1 MKQLWPAL
9 AGEGAAMGLSG
20 TSTGKNAAEKSFD
33 LSKTTRT
40 VVALAGNPNVGK
52 STVFNALTGMH
63 QHTGNWPGKTVT
75 SAFGFFSEKGK
86 DFLLVDLPGTYS
98 LFPHSREETVA
109 RDFLCF
115 EKSEVAVVVCD
126 CTMLERSLALV
137 YQVLETTSD
146 VVVCLNLADEA
157 RRKNI
162 HIDRKKLE
170 EKLGVPVVLT
180 DAKNGV
186 GLDELKRR
194 IFDASE
200 NKRTYKPPFLYD
212 TVVETAIS
220 SIEGVEEVK
229 ARFVKAQLLFGSEDF
244 KEELEK
250 QSGKTLFENE
260 KLKESLEESRLLL
273 SKTFLTERAL
283 QDSMTLSLLSKAQK
297 TAESCVD
304 RSERN
309 DSLDRQLDR
318 IFTGKRTGIPV
329 MLLLLA
335 LVLFIT
341 IYAANYPSQ
350 LLSEFLFS
358 LGEKLRLLLEKL
370 RVAQWLCS
378 LVVDGVYKTMAWVVS
393 VMLPPMA
400 IFFPLFTLLE
410 DFGYLPRVAFNLD
423 PCFKKCNACGKQSLC
438 MCMGLGCNA
447 AGVVGCRIIDSKR
460 ERLIAILTNAFMPCN
475 GRFPTIITVISLF
488 FTASLSSRLKPFAA
502 AGILT
507 GAIILS
513 VLATFSASHLLSK
526 TILRG
531 ESSAFTL
538 EMPPYRVPKLGSV
551 LVRSVFDRTLF
562 VLSRAVCVSAP
573 MGLFIWVL
581 ANVRVGG
588 ETLIAYASS
597 FLEAPG
603 RLMGLDGVLLLA
615 FFLGFPAN
623 EIVLPVA
630 LMCYTSQGVL
640 LDTSDLSTVFSVLSQ
655 NGWTAVTGIC
665 FILFSL
671 MHFPCSTTLLTIYKE
686 TKSLKWT
693 ALAFL
698 VPTAYGALLC
708 IFVNLLSKLFC

>member
-1 MKQLWPAL
+1 
-9 AGEGAAMGLSG
+9 MGLSG

-126 CTMLERSLALV
+126 CTMLERSLSLV

-157 RRKNI
+157 KRKNI
-162 HIDRKKLE
+162 HIDPEKLGK
-170 EKLGVPVVLT
+170 KLGVPVVLT
-180 DAKNGV
+180 DAKNGT
-186 GLDELKRR
+186 GLDELKKR
-194 IFDASE
+194 ILEAS
-200 NKRTYKPPFLYD
+200 NGKKLFKPPFFYD
-212 TVVETAIS
+212 TAVETAIS
-220 SIEGVEEVK
+220 SIRGVGEEK
-229 ARFVKAQLLFGSEDF
+229 SRFVKAQLLFGSEDF
-244 KEELEK
+244 REEYEK
-250 QSGKTLFENE
+250 QNGKKISENAE
-260 KLKESLEESRLLL
+260 LEESLSESRQLL
-273 SKTFLTERAL
+273 SRTFLTGRAL
-283 QDSMTLSLLSKAQK
+283 QDSMTLSLLSAAKEAAE
-297 TAESCVD
+297 TAVD

-318 IFTGKRTGIPV
+318 LFTGKRTGIPV

-335 LVLFIT
+335 LVFFIT

-350 LLSEFLFS
+350 LLSELLFA
-358 LGEKLRLLLEKL
+358 LGEKLRSLLERL
-370 RVAQWLCS
+370 CAAEWLCS

-423 PCFKKCNACGKQSLC
+423 PCFKKCSACGKQSLC

-488 FTASLSSRLKPFAA
+488 FTASLSARLKPFAA

-507 GAIILS
+507 IAIILS
-513 VLATFSASHLLSK
+513 VLATFSASRLLSK
-526 TILRG
+526 TVLRG

-538 EMPPYRVPKLGSV
+538 EMPPYRLPKLGSV

-573 MGLFIWVL
+573 MGLVIWVL

-597 FLEAPG
+597 FLDAPG

-640 LDTSDLSTVFSVLSQ
+640 LEASDLSAVFAVLSQ
-655 NGWTAVTGIC
+655 NGWTAVTGVC

-671 MHFPCSTTLLTIYKE
+671 MHFPCSTTLLTVYKE
-686 TKSLKWT
+686 TKSVKWT
-693 ALAFL
+693 LLSFL
-698 VPTAYGALLC
+698 LPTAYGFALC
-708 IFVNLLSKLFC
+708 VIVNLVSKLFT

>member
-1 MKQLWPAL
+1 
-9 AGEGAAMGLSG
+9 MGLSG

-126 CTMLERSLALV
+126 CTMLERSLSLV

-157 RRKNI
+157 KRKNI
-162 HIDRKKLE
+162 HIDPEKLE
-170 EKLGVPVVLT
+170 KKLGVPVVLT
-180 DAKNGV
+180 DAKNGT
-186 GLDELKRR
+186 GLDELKKR
-194 IFDASE
+194 ILEAS
-200 NKRTYKPPFLYD
+200 NGKKLFKPPFFYD
-212 TVVETAIS
+212 TAVETAIS
-220 SIEGVEEVK
+220 SIRGVGEEK
-229 ARFVKAQLLFGSEDF
+229 SRFVKAQLLFGSEDF
-244 KEELEK
+244 REEYEK
-250 QSGKTLFENE
+250 QNGKKISENAE
-260 KLKESLEESRLLL
+260 LEESLSESRQLL
-273 SKTFLTERAL
+273 SRTFLTGRAL
-283 QDSMTLSLLSKAQK
+283 QDSMTLSLLSAAKEAAE
-297 TAESCVD
+297 TAVD
-304 RSERN
+304 CSERN

-318 IFTGKRTGIPV
+318 LFTGKRTGIPV

-335 LVLFIT
+335 LVFFIT

-350 LLSEFLFS
+350 LLSELLFA
-358 LGEKLRLLLEKL
+358 LGEKLRSLLERL
-370 RVAQWLCS
+370 CAAEWLCS

-423 PCFKKCNACGKQSLC
+423 PCFKKCSACGKQSLC

-488 FTASLSSRLKPFAA
+488 FTASLSARLKPFAA

-507 GAIILS
+507 IAIILS
-513 VLATFSASHLLSK
+513 VLATFSASRLLSK
-526 TILRG
+526 TVLRG

-538 EMPPYRVPKLGSV
+538 EMPPYRLPKLGSV

-573 MGLFIWVL
+573 MGLVIWVL

-597 FLEAPG
+597 FLDAPG

-640 LDTSDLSTVFSVLSQ
+640 LEASDLSAVFAVLSQ
-655 NGWTAVTGIC
+655 NGWTAVTGVC

-671 MHFPCSTTLLTIYKE
+671 MHFPCSTTLLTVYKE
-686 TKSLKWT
+686 TKSVKWT
-693 ALAFL
+693 LLSFL
-698 VPTAYGALLC
+698 LPTAYGFALC
-708 IFVNLLSKLFC
+708 VIVNLVSKLFT

>member
-1 MKQLWPAL
+1 
-9 AGEGAAMGLSG
+9 MGLSG

-75 SAFGFFSEKGK
+75 SAFGIFSEKGK

-126 CTMLERSLALV
+126 CTMLERSLSLV

-157 RRKNI
+157 KRKNI
-162 HIDRKKLE
+162 HIDPEKLE
-170 EKLGVPVVLT
+170 KKLGVPVVLT
-180 DAKNGV
+180 DAKNGT
-186 GLDELKRR
+186 GLDELKKR
-194 IFDASE
+194 ILEAS
-200 NKRTYKPPFLYD
+200 NGKKLFKPPFFYD
-212 TVVETAIS
+212 TAVETAIS
-220 SIEGVEEVK
+220 SIRGVGEEK
-229 ARFVKAQLLFGSEDF
+229 SRFVKAQLLFGSEDF
-244 KEELEK
+244 REEYEK
-250 QSGKTLFENE
+250 QNGKKISENAE
-260 KLKESLEESRLLL
+260 LEESLSESRQLL
-273 SKTFLTERAL
+273 SRTFLTGRAL
-283 QDSMTLSLLSKAQK
+283 QDSMTLSLLSAAKEAAE
-297 TAESCVD
+297 TAVD

-318 IFTGKRTGIPV
+318 LFTGKRTGIPV

-335 LVLFIT
+335 LVFFIT

-350 LLSEFLFS
+350 LLSELLFA
-358 LGEKLRLLLEKL
+358 LGEKLRSLLERL
-370 RVAQWLCS
+370 CAAEWLCS

-423 PCFKKCNACGKQSLC
+423 PCFKKCSACGKQSLC

-488 FTASLSSRLKPFAA
+488 FTASLSARLKPFAA

-507 GAIILS
+507 IAIILS
-513 VLATFSASHLLSK
+513 VLATFSASRLLSK
-526 TILRG
+526 TVLRG

-538 EMPPYRVPKLGSV
+538 EMPPYRLPKLGSV

-573 MGLFIWVL
+573 MGLVIWVL

-597 FLEAPG
+597 FLDAPG

-640 LDTSDLSTVFSVLSQ
+640 LEASDLSAVFAVLSQ
-655 NGWTAVTGIC
+655 NGWTAVTGVC

-671 MHFPCSTTLLTIYKE
+671 MHFPCSTTLLTVYKE
-686 TKSLKWT
+686 TKSVKWT
-693 ALAFL
+693 LLSFL
-698 VPTAYGALLC
+698 LPTAYGFALC
-708 IFVNLLSKLFC
+708 VIVNLVSKLFT

>member
-1 MKQLWPAL
+1 
-9 AGEGAAMGLSG
+9 MGLSG
-20 TSTGKNAAEKSFD
+20 SSTGKNAAQKRFD
-33 LSKTTRT
+33 LSGNKKT

-52 STVFNALTGMH
+52 STVFNALTGLH

-75 SAFGFFSEKGK
+75 SAFGFFTEGEKE
-86 DFLLVDLPGTYS
+86 FLLVDLPGTYS
-98 LFPHSREETVA
+98 LFPHSREEAVA

-115 EKSEVAVVVCD
+115 EKSRVAVVVCD

-157 RRKNI
+157 KKKNI
-162 HIDRKKLE
+162 HIDSKKLE
-170 EKLGVPVVLT
+170 EKLGVPVVMT
-180 DAKNGV
+180 DAKNGI
-186 GLDELKRR
+186 GLAELKRA
-194 IFDASE
+194 IFEASE
-200 NKRTYKPPFLYD
+200 TEKPYMPPFSYD
-212 TVVETAIS
+212 TAVETAIS
-220 SIEGVEEVK
+220 SISGVKKEKE
-229 ARFVKAQLLFGSEDF
+229 RFIRAQLLFGSKDF
-244 KEELEK
+244 IAEYEK
-250 QSGKTLFENE
+250 HRGKRLTENIR
-260 KLKESLEESRLLL
+260 LYESLEESRQLL
-273 SKTFLTERAL
+273 SKVFPDRRSLR
-283 QDSMTLSLLSKAQK
+283 DSMTYSLLSKARN

-304 RSERN
+304 RSARN
-309 DSLDRQLDR
+309 DSLDRRLDR
-318 IFTGKRTGIPV
+318 LFTGKRTGIPV

-335 LVLFIT
+335 VVLFIT

-350 LLSEFLFS
+350 LLSRLLFAF
-358 LGEKLRLLLEKL
+358 GEKLRQFLEWTG
-370 RVAQWLCS
+370 AAPWLCS
-378 LVVDGVYKTMAWVVS
+378 MITDGMYKTMAWVVS

-460 ERLIAILTNAFMPCN
+460 ERLIAVLTNAFMPCN

-488 FTASLSSRLKPFAA
+488 FTVSLSAAVKPFAA

-507 GAIILS
+507 LVIILS
-513 VLATFSASHLLSK
+513 VLVTFSASHLLSK
-526 TILRG
+526 TVLRG

-538 EMPPYRVPKLGSV
+538 ELPPYRVPKLGSV

-573 MGLFIWVL
+573 MGAVIWIL
-581 ANVRVGG
+581 ANIRVGG
-588 ETLIAYASS
+588 EALITYASS
-597 FLEAPG
+597 FLDAPG
-603 RLMGLDGVLLLA
+603 RFMGLDGVLLLA

-640 LDTSDLSTVFSVLSQ
+640 LDASDLSAVFTVLSQ

-671 MHFPCSTTLLTIYKE
+671 MHFPCSTTLLTVYKE

-698 VPTAYGALLC
+698 VPTAYGFLLC
-708 IFVNLLSKLFC
+708 VLVNMISKLFV

>member
-1 MKQLWPAL
+1 
-9 AGEGAAMGLSG
+9 MGLSG
-20 TSTGKNAAEKSFD
+20 YSTGKNAAEKDFD
-33 LSKTTRT
+33 LSKNKRT

-75 SAFGFFSEKGK
+75 SAFGYFEEDKK
-86 DFLLVDLPGTYS
+86 EFLLVDLPGTYS
-98 LFPHSREETVA
+98 LFPHSREESVA

-115 EKSEVAVVVCD
+115 EKSKVAVVVCD

-137 YQVLETTSD
+137 YQVLETTSN

-157 RRKNI
+157 KRKNI
-162 HIDRKKLE
+162 HIDPEKLKKR
-170 EKLGVPVVLT
+170 LGVPVVLT

-186 GLDELKRR
+186 GLGELKEK
-194 IFDASE
+194 ILEVSKAQKPF
-200 NKRTYKPPFLYD
+200 KPPFFYD
-212 TVVETAIS
+212 TAVETAIA
-220 SIEGVEEVK
+220 SIRGTEKEK
-229 ARFVKAQLLFGSEDF
+229 SRFVKAQLLFGSEDF
-244 KEELEK
+244 VEEYEKRSKKTISENEEL
-250 QSGKTLFENE
+250 SV
-260 KLKESLEESRLLL
+260 SLEESRRLL
-273 SKTFLTERAL
+273 SKNFLTNRAL
-283 QDSMTLSLLSKAQK
+283 KDSMTFSLLSAANAA
-297 TAESCVD
+297 AEEAVD
-304 RSERN
+304 RSKRN

-318 IFTGKRTGIPV
+318 LFTGKRTGIPV

-350 LLSEFLFS
+350 LLSQLLFS
-358 LGEKLRLLLEKL
+358 LGEKLRILLEK
-370 RVAQWLCS
+370 VKAAPWLCS
-378 LVVDGVYKTMAWVVS
+378 LIVDGVYKTMAWVVS

-423 PCFKKCNACGKQSLC
+423 PCFKRCNACGKQSLC

-488 FTASLSSRLKPFAA
+488 FTASLSSRIKPFAA

-507 GAIILS
+507 LVIILS
-513 VLATFSASHLLSK
+513 VLMTFSASHLLSK
-526 TILRG
+526 TVLKG

-538 EMPPYRVPKLGSV
+538 EMPPYRLPKLGSV
-551 LVRSVFDRTLF
+551 LVRSIFDRTLF

-573 MGLFIWVL
+573 MGLVIWIL
-581 ANVRVGG
+581 ANVSVGG
-588 ETLIAYASS
+588 ETLISYASS
-597 FLEAPG
+597 FLEIPG

-640 LDTSDLSTVFSVLSQ
+640 IDASELSGVFAVLSQ
-655 NGWTAVTGIC
+655 NDWTPVTGIC

-698 VPTAYGALLC
+698 VPTVYGVLLC
-708 IFVNLLSKLFC
+708 MLVNFVSSLLA

>member
-1 MKQLWPAL
+1 
-9 AGEGAAMGLSG
+9 MGLSG
-20 TSTGKNAAEKSFD
+20 TSTGRNAAEKTFD
-33 LSKTTRT
+33 LSKSKGT

-75 SAFGFFSEKGK
+75 SAFGHFCEGEKE
-86 DFLLVDLPGTYS
+86 FLLVDLPGTYS
-98 LFPHSREETVA
+98 LFPHSREEAVA

-115 EKSEVAVVVCD
+115 EKSSVAVVVCD
-126 CTMLERSLALV
+126 CTMPERSLSLV

-157 RRKNI
+157 KRKNI
-162 HIDRKKLE
+162 HIDAEKLE
-170 EKLGVPVVLT
+170 KKLGVPVVLT
-180 DAKNGV
+180 DAKNGT
-186 GLDELKRR
+186 GLNELKKR
-194 IFDASE
+194 ILEAS
-200 NKRTYKPPFLYD
+200 NGKKLFKPPFFYD
-212 TVVETAIS
+212 TAVETAIS
-220 SIEGVEEVK
+220 SIRGVEEEK
-229 ARFVKAQLLFGSEDF
+229 SRFVKAQLLFGSEDF
-244 KEELEK
+244 KEEYERRN
-250 QSGKTLFENE
+250 GKRISENAE
-260 KLKESLEESRLLL
+260 LEESLSESRKLL
-273 SKTFLTERAL
+273 SRTFLTGRAL
-283 QDSMTLSLLSKAQK
+283 QDSMTLSLLSAAKEAAE
-297 TAESCVD
+297 TAVD

-309 DSLDRQLDR
+309 DSFDRLLDRL
-318 IFTGKRTGIPV
+318 FTGKRTGIPV

-350 LLSEFLFS
+350 LLSELLFAF
-358 LGEKLRLLLEKL
+358 GEKLRSLLERL
-370 RVAQWLCS
+370 CAAEWLCS

-423 PCFKKCNACGKQSLC
+423 SCFKKCSACGKQSLC
-438 MCMGLGCNA
+438 MCMGLGCNT

-460 ERLIAILTNAFMPCN
+460 ERLIAILTNAFVPCN

-488 FTASLSSRLKPFAA
+488 FTASLSARLKPFAA

-507 GAIILS
+507 IAIILS

-526 TILRG
+526 TVLRG

-538 EMPPYRVPKLGSV
+538 EMPPYRLPKLGSV

-573 MGLFIWVL
+573 MGLVIWAL

-597 FLEAPG
+597 FLDAPG

-640 LDTSDLSTVFSVLSQ
+640 LEASDLSAVFAVLSQ
-655 NGWTAVTGIC
+655 NGWTAVTGVC

-671 MHFPCSTTLLTIYKE
+671 MHFPCSTTLLTVYKE
-686 TKSLKWT
+686 TKSVKWT
-693 ALAFL
+693 LLSFL
-698 VPTAYGALLC
+698 LPTVYGFVLC
-708 IFVNLLSKLFC
+708 VIVNLVSKLFA